1 MNRTIIMG
9 KIIKI
14 LTQEVATVVMLGI
27 VSVITAWAGVQS
39 SLHDG
44 VSDKALSIYMEGL
57 SVSNNMYLTSEL
69 KYRTDMVV
77 WSEKQKILSNGGDI
91 YEGYSAGSPELFEIA
106 IPCLLENPQSHLAD
120 CKPYMDTLYVPQQ
133 KAFYEAYK
141 SLQESEISSEY
152 SDRLQMLTAILA
164 IALFMLGITS
174 VIHREKLKLAIML
187 GAVTIAII
195 SIIILLRV
203 PVVSVS
209 W

>member
-1 MNRTIIMG
+1 MKRTIIMG
-9 KIIKI
+9 KIIKM

-106 IPCLLENPQSHLAD
+106 IPSLLENPQSHLAD

>member
-1 MNRTIIMG
+1 MG